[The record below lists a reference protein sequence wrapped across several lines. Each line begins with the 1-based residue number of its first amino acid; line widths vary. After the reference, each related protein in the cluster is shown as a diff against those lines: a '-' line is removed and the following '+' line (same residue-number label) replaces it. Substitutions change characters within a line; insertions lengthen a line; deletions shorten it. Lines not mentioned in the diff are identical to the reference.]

1 MSDRSPRVETIFTA
15 ALAINNSDDR
25 DAFLDRQCGE
35 DSNLRKQVEEML
47 VAHAQMGSFLQVTSD
62 APLPTISEKQGTQI
76 GPYKLM
82 EQIGEGGMGVVYV
95 AEQRVPVRRR
105 VALKIVKAGMDT
117 KEVLARFDAERQALA
132 MMDHPNI
139 AKVLDAGATEAGR
152 PYFVMELVKGV
163 PITQYCDENQLS
175 PSKRLDLFV
184 DVCAAIQHAH
194 QKGVI
199 HRDIKPTNVLVA
211 SHDGKPVV
219 KVIDFGVA
227 KAIHQPLTEQTV
239 YTQFSQMVG
248 TPLYM
253 SPEQAGMSSLDVD
266 TRSDIYSLGVLLYEL
281 LTGKTPVDN
290 EQLKLAAYEEMRR
303 IIREEN
309 PPKPSTRISSLG
321 QEATGIS
328 QQRQTDPNRLTQS
341 LRGDLD
347 WIVMKAL
354 EKDRTR
360 RYETASGFADDIQ
373 RYLADEPVTAGPP
386 GAAYRLQKFVRRNRG
401 AVIAA
406 SLILTALIVGI
417 AGTTYGMLRAIA
429 AERVAQTERDQAT
442 RQARIAESVVD
453 FLNQDLLASV
463 DPEISRGRAVT
474 VREVLDNAARSIDLR
489 FSGQAE
495 TEAAIRNTLG
505 KTYFS
510 LGDYQESKRQLQHVA
525 ELDQGSEPTP
535 VAMRTGA
542 LLTELLRVEGRYEE
556 ARSQIAT
563 IIKNQQ
569 RLLGANHRDT
579 LQSQLIAAKIS
590 DDLADYDRAE
600 EEMLNLVEDIR
611 AALGEEHRD
620 LMSAKASLGN
630 HFLLRGNLEKAEETY
645 RNLLQERRRILG
657 EDHPDTLRSLGSVA
671 ACLWSRKHY
680 AEAEALF
687 REQLVNRQ
695 RVLGDEHPLTI
706 DSMFSVASVFAKQ
719 NRLKEAENLHRKV
732 LDLQTRLLGPEMP
745 ATLATINNL
754 AVSLDRQGNYAEA
767 KELYEQLL
775 NRYLELRGPQHPKTL
790 LAKNNTATMLA
801 KLGQL
806 KRAEALHR
814 ETLQSR
820 RQVLGINHPQT
831 MESAGDLLELLRED
845 KNQWQDARPLQ
856 LEHLAYLERAAAS
869 TEAGLRIK
877 DLYAFELLIAIPAEL
892 RDPVKAK
899 QIIEDVLQKSDERI
913 PQFLDTYAEALFQTG
928 DIAKAIEV
936 EREAIENAP
945 AESTLRIEFGKRLKK
960 YLDAAAAKENTDKTP
975 SD

>member
-1 MSDRSPRVETIFTA
+1 MSDQNLRVEDIFTA
-15 ALAINNSDDR
+15 ALAINTPDDR

-35 DSNLRKQVEEML
+35 DTDLRQQVEEML
-47 VAHAQMGSFLQVTSD
+47 IAHAEMGSFLGFTSN
-62 APLPTISEKQGTQI
+62 APLPTITEKQGAQI
-76 GPYKLM
+76 GPYRLM

-95 AEQRVPVRRR
+95 AEQREPVRRR

-117 KEVLARFDAERQALA
+117 KEVLARFSAEKQALA

-139 AKVLDAGATEAGR
+139 AKVFDAGATEAGR
-152 PYFVMELVKGV
+152 PFFVMELVKGV
-163 PITQYCDENQLS
+163 PITQFCDDNQLS
-175 PSKRLDLFV
+175 ASKRLDLFI

-290 EQLKLAAYEEMRR
+290 EKLKLAAYEEMRR

-309 PPKPSTRISSLG
+309 PSKPSTRISSLG

-328 QQRQTDPNRLTQS
+328 QKRQTDPNRLTQS

-347 WIVMKAL
+347 WIVMKSL

-373 RYLADEPVTAGPP
+373 RFLADEPVTAGPP
-386 GAAYRLQKFVRRNRG
+386 GAAYRLQKFIRRNRG

-406 SLILTALIVGI
+406 SLILTALVVGI

-429 AERVAQTERDQAT
+429 AERVAQIERDQAN
-442 RQARIAESVVD
+442 RQAQIAESVVD

-510 LGDYQESKRQLQHVA
+510 LGDYQQSKSQLQRVA
-525 ELDQGSEPTP
+525 ELDQGSEPAP
-535 VAMRTGA
+535 VAMRAGA
-542 LLTELLRVEGRYEE
+542 LLTELLRVEGRYKD

-563 IIKNQQ
+563 IVENQEH
-569 RLLGANHRDT
+569 LLGANHRDT
-579 LQSQLIAAKIS
+579 LQSRLIAAKIS
-590 DDLADYDRAE
+590 DDLADYNRAE
-600 EEMLNLVEDIR
+600 VEMLDLIEDIR
-611 AALGEEHRD
+611 AALGDEHRD
-620 LMSAKASLGN
+620 LMTAQASLGN
-630 HFLLRGNLEKAEETY
+630 HFRLRGNLEKAEQTY
-645 RNLLQERRRILG
+645 RDLLQERRRILG
-657 EDHPDTLRSLGSVA
+657 EDHPDTLRSIGSVA
-671 ACLWSRKHY
+671 SCLWSRKRY
-680 AEAEALF
+680 VEAEALF
-687 REQLVNRQ
+687 RKQLLNRQ
-695 RVLGDEHPLTI
+695 RVFGDDHPLTI
-706 DSMFSVASVFAKQ
+706 DSMFSVASVVAKQ

-732 LDLQTRLLGPEMP
+732 LDLQTRLLGPDAP

-754 AVSLDRQGNYAEA
+754 AVSLDHQGNYAEA

-790 LAKNNTATMLA
+790 LAKSNTATMLA
-801 KLGQL
+801 KLGKL
-806 KRAEALHR
+806 KRAETMHR

-820 RQVLGINHPQT
+820 RQVLGNDHPQT
-831 MESAGDLLELLRED
+831 MESVGNLLEVLREE
-845 KNQWQDARPLQ
+845 KNQSQDTRSLQ
-856 LEHLAYLERAAAS
+856 LEHLTYLERAAAS
-869 TEAGLRIK
+869 MEAGLRAK

-892 RDPVKAK
+892 RDPVKAS
-899 QIIEDVLQKSDERI
+899 QIIEEVLQQSEDRL
-913 PQFLDTYAEALFQTG
+913 PQYLDTYAEALFQTG
-928 DIAKAIEV
+928 DILKAIEV
-936 EREAIENAP
+936 EREAIENAGN
-945 AESTLRIEFGKRLKK
+945 ESTLRIEFEDRLKK
-960 YLDAAAAKENTDKTP
+960 YLAAAAAEENTDKNP

>member
-1 MSDRSPRVETIFTA
+1 MSDQNLRVEDIFTA
-15 ALAINNSDDR
+15 ALAINTPDDR

-35 DSNLRKQVEEML
+35 DTDLRQQVEEML
-47 VAHAQMGSFLQVTSD
+47 IAHAEMGSFLGVTSN
-62 APLPTISEKQGTQI
+62 APLPTITEKQGTQI

-82 EQIGEGGMGVVYV
+82 EQIGEGGMGVVYI
-95 AEQRVPVRRR
+95 AEQREPVRRR

-117 KEVLARFDAERQALA
+117 KEVLARFSAEKQALA

-163 PITQYCDENQLS
+163 PITQFCDDNQLS
-175 PSKRLDLFV
+175 ASKRLDLFV

-360 RYETASGFADDIQ
+360 RYETASGFADDI
-373 RYLADEPVTAGPP
+373 RRFLADEPVTAGPP
-386 GAAYRLQKFVRRNRG
+386 GAAYRLQKFIRRNRG

-429 AERVAQTERDQAT
+429 AERVAQIERDQAN
-442 RQARIAESVVD
+442 RQAQIAESVVD

-510 LGDYQESKRQLQHVA
+510 LGDYQQSKRQLQRVA
-525 ELDQGSEPTP
+525 ELDQGSEPAP
-535 VAMRTGA
+535 VAMRAGA
-542 LLTELLRVEGRYEE
+542 LLTELLRVEGRYKE

-563 IIKNQQ
+563 IVENQE

-579 LQSQLIAAKIS
+579 LQSRLIAAKIS
-590 DDLADYDRAE
+590 DDLADYNRAE
-600 EEMLNLVEDIR
+600 VEMLDLIEDIR
-611 AALGEEHRD
+611 AALGDEHRD
-620 LMSAKASLGN
+620 LMTAQASLGN
-630 HFLLRGNLEKAEETY
+630 HFRLRGNLEKAEETY
-645 RNLLQERRRILG
+645 RDLLQERRRILG

-671 ACLWSRKHY
+671 SCLWSRKRY

-687 REQLVNRQ
+687 REQLLNRQ
-695 RVLGDEHPLTI
+695 RVFGDDHPLTI
-706 DSMFSVASVFAKQ
+706 DSMFSVASVVAKQ

-732 LDLQTRLLGPEMP
+732 LDLQTRLLGPDAP

-754 AVSLDRQGNYAEA
+754 AVSLDHQGNYAES

-790 LAKNNTATMLA
+790 LAKSNTATMLA
-801 KLGQL
+801 KLGKL
-806 KRAEALHR
+806 KRAETMHR

-820 RQVLGINHPQT
+820 RQVLGNDHPQT
-831 MESAGDLLELLRED
+831 MESVGHLLEVLREE
-845 KNQWQDARPLQ
+845 KNQSQDTRSLQ
-856 LEHLAYLERAAAS
+856 LEHLSYLERAAAS
-869 TEAGLRIK
+869 MEAGLRAK

-892 RDPVKAK
+892 RDPVKAR
-899 QIIEDVLQKSDERI
+899 QIIEDVLQQSEDRL
-913 PQFLDTYAEALFQTG
+913 PQYLDTYAEALFQTG

-945 AESTLRIEFGKRLKK
+945 NESTLRIEFEERLKK
-960 YLDAAAAKENTDKTP
+960 YRDAAAAEENTDKNP
-975 SD
+975 PD